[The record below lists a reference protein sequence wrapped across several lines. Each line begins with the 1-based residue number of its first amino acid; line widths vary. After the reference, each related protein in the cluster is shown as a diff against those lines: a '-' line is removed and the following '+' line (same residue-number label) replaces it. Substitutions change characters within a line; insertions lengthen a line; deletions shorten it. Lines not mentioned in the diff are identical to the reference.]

1 MKTEFMVG
9 AFTLVVFVLLALL
22 TFKVGEFKFG
32 RETGYKVYVF
42 FDNTAGLDPDSNV
55 KIAGVDAGKVEKIE
69 LFAGKARVM
78 IRVNEDITLYQDATA
93 RIKSIGLLGDKFL
106 ELTTGSRPPALQGGN
121 TIKDAKSVAEIDDL
135 VRNITELSVSVG
147 ELVAD
152 IRDPE
157 VKSSI
162 KQTLF
167 NMRDLTA
174 DLKDLIATNRGQ
186 IDNIV
191 DRMES
196 VVAQL
201 DMTIQETREPLN
213 TGMAK
218 LNESMD
224 DLKDMTT
231 ALKDTVDEAR
241 PRIAN
246 ITEKAENTFSSF
258 EDIANRI
265 ESGEGTL
272 GKLVTDE
279 ALYNS
284 VTDAASSISNTLGRI
299 ERFRAFLTFKGDY
312 LFEEDE
318 GKGYFNLVLQP
329 RRERYY
335 VLGIV
340 TDPIGMEDEEKI
352 ITNGST
358 TTVTTVEEKLEFTLQ
373 VAHRFENVAVRLGL
387 METTFGVGADYFML
401 DDKLVLTADM
411 WDFGEDEEDADDP
424 HLRIGADYF
433 VFKGLFLSGG
443 LDNILNE
450 NRRGFYLGGGVR
462 FEDEDFKALLGTLPS
477 VPD

>member
-1 MKTEFMVG
+1 MVG
-9 AFTLVVFVLLALL
+9 AFTLVVLFLLALL
-22 TFKVGEFKFG
+22 TFRVGEFKFG
-32 RETGYKVYVF
+32 REAGYKVYVF
-42 FDNTAGLDPDSNV
+42 FDNTAGLDPDSSV
-55 KIAGVDAGKVEKIE
+55 KIAGVDAGKVESIE
-69 LFAGKARVM
+69 LFAGKARVT

-106 ELTTGSRPPALQGGN
+106 ELTTGSRPPALEGGN

-157 VKSSI
+157 IKSAFR
-162 KQTLF
+162 QTLF
-167 NMRDLTA
+167 NMRDLTT
-174 DLKDLIATNRGQ
+174 DVKDLVAENKGQ
-186 IDNIV
+186 IGNIV

-201 DMTIQETREPLN
+201 DITIRETRGPLKE
-213 TGMAK
+213 GMAK

-224 DLKDMTT
+224 DLREMTASLRET
-231 ALKDTVDEAR
+231 MDEAR

-246 ITEKAENTFSSF
+246 ITEKAESTVTSF

-284 VTDAASSISNTLGRI
+284 VTAAATSISNTLSRI
-299 ERFRAFLTFKGDY
+299 ERFRAFLTFKGNY

-335 VLGIV
+335 ILGIV
-340 TDPIGMEDEEKI
+340 SDPIGMEDEEKFV
-352 ITNGST
+352 TNGTT

-373 VAHRFENVAVRLGL
+373 VAHRFQNIAVRLGL
-387 METTFGVGADYFML
+387 METTFGVGADYFLL
-401 DDKLVLTADM
+401 DDKLILTTDI
-411 WDFGEDEEDADDP
+411 WDLGEDEEDADSP
-424 HLRIGADYF
+424 HLTIGVDYF

-443 LDNILNE
+443 LDNILND

-462 FEDEDFKALLGTLPS
+462 FEDEDFKTLLGSIPR